1 MKQTFDEWWESS
13 LEDGTFITDD
23 SCLQEKYF
31 AAKEAW
37 EYRDV
42 ELQRVVT
49 RLEEFP
55 SCISC
60 YLTIEEMVVGNSMK
74 EDLIRILKEEVL

>member
-23 SCLQEKYF
+23 GCLQEKYF

-37 EYRDV
+37 EYKNA
-42 ELQRVVT
+42 ELQRVVA
-49 RLEEFP
+49 RLERFP
-55 SCISC
+55 SCMSC
-60 YLTIEEMVVGNSMK
+60 YVTQEEMQAGNNMK
-74 EDLIRILKEEVL
+74 ESLIRILKEVLL

>member
-1 MKQTFDEWWESS
+1 MKQTFDGWWESS

-23 SCLQEKYF
+23 GCLQEKYF

-37 EYRDV
+37 VYKDT
-42 ELQRVVT
+42 ELQKVVA
-49 RLEEFP
+49 RLEGFP
-55 SCISC
+55 SDMSC
-60 YLTIEEMVVGNSMK
+60 YITQEEMRAGKAMK